1 MTFRDKVMN
10 WNQDMTGKASRW
22 WENLGAM
29 LLTETDSL
37 GVYLDNQGLT
47 LAHVRKSLA
56 GVRVQEVTR
65 LPSAAS
71 AREDLAAG
79 LGSIISAWGLAS
91 CPVSLAVSSE
101 LAFFRRATLPR
112 AASENLAQV
121 VGYELDRFMPL
132 PREELYY
139 GFQVQ
144 EETETEIHLMIIAL
158 PKTRVSAYIDL
169 LTEATLRPTWLSVAP
184 LAAGN
189 AFALLASKK
198 LPPSWLL
205 LHLETGAF
213 ELTHIHQGVVRSFT
227 HRHRL
232 QGKEFT
238 RELVGAIDQALENDK
253 STQFLC
259 VYGDGGDFQVG
270 ALQKHEF
277 DIVYPSQLVPES
289 PLPEEARDEALP
301 AVGAALSCLG
311 KLPLEMNLLPLE
323 ERAPI
328 KIGKFSTTT
337 TLLLVFVGLLL
348 LWSGSGLIQKR
359 MALYQVNRQIARVTP
374 QAREVE
380 GLLTE
385 SRNLGK
391 QLESMRKIGASTDK
405 MLVLKKLTLLIPD
418 NTFLLT
424 LRLSKQNLEI
434 SGLSQSASDLI
445 PLLEKSGW
453 INKTEFAS
461 PIVTDATKLD
471 HFKIKAEIRS
481 LEPTP

>member
-1 MTFRDKVMN
+1 
-10 WNQDMTGKASRW
+10 MTGKANRW

-37 GVYLDNQGLT
+37 GVYLDKHALT

-56 GVRVQEVTR
+56 GIQVQHITR
-65 LPSAAS
+65 LPAVSGE
-71 AREDLAAG
+71 REELAAG

-101 LAFFRRATLPR
+101 LAFLQRATLPR
-112 AASENLAQV
+112 AAAENLAQV

-158 PKTRVSAYIDL
+158 PKTRVSTCLDL

-189 AFALLASKK
+189 AFNLLGSKK

-205 LHLETGAF
+205 LHLEIGAF
-213 ELTHIHQGVVRSFT
+213 ELTHIYRGVVRSFT
-227 HRHRL
+227 HRQRL
-232 QGKEFT
+232 QRKEFT
-238 RELVGAIDQALENDK
+238 RELVGAIDQALETGE
-253 STQFLC
+253 STPRFLC
-259 VYGDGGDFQVG
+259 VYGDGGADFQVG
-270 ALQKHEF
+270 ALQKYEF
-277 DIVYPSQLVPES
+277 DIAYPSQLVPES
-289 PLPEEARDEALP
+289 SLPEADQDEALP

-323 ERAPI
+323 ERASV

-337 TLLLVFVGLLL
+337 ILLLVFLGSILV
-348 LWSGSGLIQKR
+348 WSGSALIQKR
-359 MALYQVNRQIARVTP
+359 VALYQVNRQIAAITP
-374 QAREVE
+374 QVREVE
-380 GLLTE
+380 GLLMD
-385 SRNLGK
+385 SRNLAK
-391 QLESMRKIGASTDK
+391 QLESMRKIGASPDK
-405 MLVLKKLTLLIPD
+405 LQVLKNMTQLIPD
-418 NTFLLT
+418 NTYLLT
-424 LRLSKQNLEI
+424 LRISKQDLEI

-453 INKTEFAS
+453 IKKTEFAS

-471 HFKIKAEIRS
+471 HFKIKAEIRA